1 MLLLFLKRAFNKTVW
16 LKFQLLIKE
25 QQQQQQQRE
34 KRKEK
39 KVSVDEIWFCENKL
53 VVVSQ

>member
-25 QQQQQQQRE
+25 QQQQQQRE

-39 KVSVDEIWFCENKL
+39 KFSVDEIWFCENKL